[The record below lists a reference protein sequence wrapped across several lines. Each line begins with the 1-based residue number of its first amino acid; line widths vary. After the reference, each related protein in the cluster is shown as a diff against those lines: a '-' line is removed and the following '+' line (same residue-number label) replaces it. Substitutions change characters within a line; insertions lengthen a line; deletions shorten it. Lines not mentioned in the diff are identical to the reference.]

1 MFSGSFECKPL
12 NVVSVSNVEY
22 GINGSRALHY
32 PNGNTSCVVTK
43 ISDKTHR
50 GFVAP
55 HLSLLILYKFDSE
68 YFLIKVQT
76 VFIEVS
82 EKYFMGNNIVYFRVL
97 VFGKGDYSY

>member
-1 MFSGSFECKPL
+1 MGRVHCIIPMETL
-12 NVVSVSNVEY
+12 
-22 GINGSRALHY
+22 G
-32 PNGNTSCVVTK
+32 VVTK
-43 ISDKTHR
+43 ISWCLNSTHR

-68 YFLIKVQT
+68 YVLIKVQT

-82 EKYFMGNNIVYFRVL
+82 EKYFMGNNIVYFRAL